1 MSKLFRF
8 LGLITHLK
16 TDAREWR
23 MFRLLLYR
31 IIVRSNESHS
41 AYFVE
46 KWGFVNVTN
55 LSHAIAY
62 AGVPFSVFL
71 PE

>member
-1 MSKLFRF
+1 
-8 LGLITHLK
+8 
-16 TDAREWR
+16 